1 MKLTKLLAALLATA
15 GLCSSASAALN
26 LGSYTVSGVYSLD
39 LNPGN
44 GVSGLEG
51 SAITYARDRGTLFY
65 VGDEGTG
72 VVEISKTG
80 ATLGAMAFNWAST
93 GSSKHDTEGL
103 AYIGGGQLVV
113 SEERLYDAYSFSYLA
128 GGTANLVNA
137 GVSISNASVGNS
149 GLEGIAYDS
158 RNGSYVMVK
167 QESPQDIRSG
177 TLSFGANLGGTAS
190 TSTLF
195 DPTLMNLSTLSD
207 VATLSGVDAFVGTS
221 AADNL
226 LVLSLGSRSLV
237 EVTRSGTVLST
248 LDLSNVLPDNGIEGV
263 TIDELGTIYIIAEQ
277 DQTASAV
284 ANATSKLIVLTAPV
298 PEPGTWAMLLAGLGL
313 TGLAARRR
321 K

>member
-1 MKLTKLLAALLATA
+1 MNFTKLFAAVMAIGLSGAVSAT
-15 GLCSSASAALN
+15 SLN
-26 LGSYTVSGVYSLD
+26 LSSYSVSGVYSLAI
-39 LNPGN
+39 NPGN

-80 ATLGAMAFNWAST
+80 ATLGAMAFNWSGT

-103 AYIGGGQLVV
+103 AYIGNGQLVV

-128 GGTANLVNA
+128 GGTASLVSA
-137 GVSISNASVGNS
+137 GVSISNDNVGNS

-158 RNGSYVMVK
+158 RNGSFVMVK
-167 QESPQDIRSG
+167 QESPEDIRSG
-177 TLSFGANLGGTAS
+177 TLSFGNNLSGVAN

-195 DPTLMNLSTLSD
+195 NTSLMGLATLSD

-226 LVLSLGSRSLV
+226 LVLSLGSRKLI
-237 EVTRSGTVLST
+237 EVTRTGTVLST
-248 LDLSNVLPDNGIEGV
+248 LDLTNVLPDNGIEGV
-263 TIDELGTIYIIAEQ
+263 TIDESGTIYLIAEQ
-277 DQTASAV
+277 DQTANAV
-284 ANATSKLIVLTAPV
+284 ANAASKLIVLTAPV
-298 PEPGTWAMLLAGLGL
+298 PEPGTWAMLIAGLGL
-313 TGLAARRR
+313 TGIAARRR